1 MKHDEQV
8 DEFFRNGFNP
18 DFSEEIPHDFMAD
31 INQKLDQLAQNKRKK
46 RVPIYWWVAG
56 VFSLAGLIL
65 LAYSFT
71 QSQEIKPNAQIKNRS
86 LKEEDLTS
94 TSKKP
99 SQVNIGLAMNHG
111 QANSMDS
118 EGNSKSSLDFSNPNS
133 QVSSEIP
140 EFSQNSNHII
150 SNVLEEN
157 KSNKAIGDLVEME
170 VKQTIQTDSSF
181 QTIQSSNKWAEMEK
195 DTEATMPPGQISIQ
209 NTHTIQVDSNEI
221 PKIKET
227 AVVIPSSM
235 SESLK
240 AHDSLKLNNKRIGY
254 SLSFY
259 SGVSGIFHKVLA
271 PNSSFDSFSSTSSIT
286 PEDYRNK
293 RKMEEKSFTSWDMAI
308 RGGMNYNRVTF
319 STGIDYFVWGERT
332 YYSNVNYNAQYQNM
346 YRFLNI
352 PLLLGYQFQK
362 GSFGIQPSLG
372 FSLGFLAREVFGYY
386 LNVDNISSSY
396 QANISKRIATFHSGV
411 EFSYFSQSGIKVS
424 VSPVFR
430 KSLTPVVKSELARNS
445 YSSLGLQLGIG
456 YRW

>member
-94 TSKKP
+94 TSKQP
-99 SQVNIGLAMNHG
+99 SQVNRGIAMNHG

-118 EGNSKSSLDFSNPNS
+118 EGNSMSSLDFSNPDS
-133 QVSSEIP
+133 QVSSEITG
-140 EFSQNSNHII
+140 FSQNSNRII

-157 KSNKAIGDLVEME
+157 KSNKAIRDLVEME

-181 QTIQSSNKWAEMEK
+181 QTIQSSKMLTELEK
-195 DTEATMPPGQISIQ
+195 KTEVTMSPDQISTQ

-227 AVVIPSSM
+227 AVPSST
-235 SESLK
+235 SEFLK
-240 AHDSLKLNNKRIGY
+240 ANDSLKLNNKRIGY

-271 PNSSFDSFSSTSSIT
+271 PNSSFGSFSSTNSIT

-293 RKMEEKSFTSWDMAI
+293 RKMEEKSLTSWDMAI
-308 RGGMNYNRVTF
+308 RVGMNYKRVNF

-352 PLLLGYQFQK
+352 PLLLGYEFQK

-396 QANISKRIATFHSGV
+396 QADISKRIATFHSGV

>member
-140 EFSQNSNHII
+140 EFSQNSNHIV

-209 NTHTIQVDSNEI
+209 NTHT
-221 PKIKET
+221 
-227 AVVIPSSM
+227 
-235 SESLK
+235 L
-240 AHDSLKLNNKRIGY
+240 
-254 SLSFY
+254 
-259 SGVSGIFHKVLA
+259 
-271 PNSSFDSFSSTSSIT
+271 
-286 PEDYRNK
+286 
-293 RKMEEKSFTSWDMAI
+293 
-308 RGGMNYNRVTF
+308 
-319 STGIDYFVWGERT
+319 
-332 YYSNVNYNAQYQNM
+332 
-346 YRFLNI
+346 
-352 PLLLGYQFQK
+352 
-362 GSFGIQPSLG
+362 
-372 FSLGFLAREVFGYY
+372 
-386 LNVDNISSSY
+386 
-396 QANISKRIATFHSGV
+396 
-411 EFSYFSQSGIKVS
+411 
-424 VSPVFR
+424 
-430 KSLTPVVKSELARNS
+430 
-445 YSSLGLQLGIG
+445 
-456 YRW
+456 

>member
-1 MKHDEQV
+1 MKYDEQV

-18 DFSEEIPHDFMAD
+18 DFSEEIPQDFMAD
-31 INQKLDQLAQNKRKK
+31 INQKLNQLAQNKRKK
-46 RVPIYWWVAG
+46 IAPIYWWVAG
-56 VFSLAGLIL
+56 VFSLSGLIL
-65 LAYSFT
+65 FAYSFT

-86 LKEEDLTS
+86 VKEEDLTS

-118 EGNSKSSLDFSNPNS
+118 KGNSMSSLDFSNPDS

-150 SNVLEEN
+150 SIVLEEN
-157 KSNKAIGDLVEME
+157 KSNKAIGDIVEME

-181 QTIQSSNKWAEMEK
+181 QTIQSSKMLTELEK
-195 DTEATMPPGQISIQ
+195 NTEVTMSPDQISTQ

-221 PKIKET
+221 PKINET
-227 AVVIPSSM
+227 AVPSSK
-235 SESLK
+235 SEFLK
-240 AHDSLKLNNKRIGY
+240 ANDSLKLNNKRIGY

-271 PNSSFDSFSSTSSIT
+271 PNSSFGSFSSTNSIT

-308 RGGMNYNRVTF
+308 RVGMNYKRVNF

-332 YYSNVNYNAQYQNM
+332 YYTNVNYNAQYQNM

-352 PLLLGYQFQK
+352 PLLLGYEFQK

-430 KSLTPVVKSELARNS
+430 KSLTPVVNSELARNS